1 MNRKGIREFR
11 GAKPILFI
19 TFILIIVGLIMVY
32 STSAI
37 FAQDRL
43 GDQYY
48 FFRRQVAWAGLGMI
62 AMAVASFVPLERLER
77 FSKPFL
83 VLTIFILAAVL
94 FPQIGVKVGGAR
106 RWLRFGRWNFQ
117 PAEMAKLA
125 LIMYSA
131 HFLSMPARNEFF
143 GGSGKQELFSD
154 FRRAVLPLLVVLGI
168 VLALILCQRD
178 LGTAIIIGTI
188 VFLLMFVGGVDLKH
202 LVVLGAAALPVL
214 ALLIFKVG
222 YRWQRMLVFLKP
234 WEDPAGRGWQ
244 ITQSFIALGSGGFAG
259 RGLGQSVQ
267 KLYYLPESFTDFI
280 FSIIGE
286 ELGFVGTSVILLL
299 FAAFVCQGI
308 RISRN
313 ASGSFAYLLGIGV
326 TVMIGLQAII
336 HMGVVTGCF
345 PTKGLPLPFVSF
357 GGSSLVVNMTGVGL
371 LVNISRRGKKYTNQ
385 R

>member
-1 MNRKGIREFR
+1 MNRKSIPEFH
-11 GAKPILFI
+11 GAKPILLI
-19 TFILIIVGLIMVY
+19 TFVLVTVGLIMVY

-37 FAQDRL
+37 FAQDKL

-48 FFRRQVAWAGLGMI
+48 FVSRQFAWAGLGMI
-62 AMAVASFVPLERLER
+62 AMAIASFVPLEHLKR
-77 FSKPFL
+77 FSKPF
-83 VLTIFILAAVL
+83 VILTIFILAVVL

-131 HFLSMPARNEFF
+131 HFLSKPERNGFF
-143 GGSGKQELFSD
+143 SGSRKQELFSN
-154 FRRAVLPLLVVLGI
+154 FRRTVLPLLVVLGI
-168 VLALILCQRD
+168 VVALILLQPD

-188 VFLLMFVGGVDLKH
+188 VLVLMFVGGIDLKH
-202 LVVLGAAALPVL
+202 LAILGAAALPVL

-313 ASGSFAYLLGIGV
+313 ASGSFAYLLGDR
-326 TVMIGLQAII
+326 L
-336 HMGVVTGCF
+336 
-345 PTKGLPLPFVSF
+345 
-357 GGSSLVVNMTGVGL
+357 SSHQGTAAPVCKL
-371 LVNISRRGKKYTNQ
+371 RRVLACCEYDWRRAPCEHLTPRKEI